1 MLESHEDSKEDEK
14 KHWNSTVKSN
24 DLGKDC
30 ELDIDIVNQKLNSDG
45 DTKRTFK
52 DSENNHSF

>member
-1 MLESHEDSKEDEK
+1 MSESHEDSKEDEK

-30 ELDIDIVNQKLNSDG
+30 ELDIVNQKMNADG

-52 DSENNHSF
+52 DSEYNHSF